1 MGGKNPDFFKSN
13 FRLIKGKE
21 KKPFREGEALQM
33 IILRRTMII
42 WNGSSLTK
50 KKFRNHQ

>member
-21 KKPFREGEALQM
+21 KEPFREGEALQM
-33 IILRRTMII
+33 IILRRTTII

-50 KKFRNHQ
+50 AKFRNHQ